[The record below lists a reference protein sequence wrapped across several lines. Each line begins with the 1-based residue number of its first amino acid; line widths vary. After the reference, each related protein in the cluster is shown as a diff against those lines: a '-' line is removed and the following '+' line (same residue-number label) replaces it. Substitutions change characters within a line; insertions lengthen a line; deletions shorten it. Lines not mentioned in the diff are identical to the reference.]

1 MQRRRRSL
9 RTEFEQLC
17 FLCRASFDKD
27 TPTATLALRLALEL
41 MNFNANIFNPVEL
54 KLAMQELNFEHLIHA
69 RDALMFSIYPADS
82 AGKRKGSFD
91 V

>member
-1 MQRRRRSL
+1 MDGVIPSTTAKLPFRFKL
-9 RTEFEQLC
+9 
-17 FLCRASFDKD
+17 ADPD
-27 TPTATLALRLALEL
+27 TNQQHKVEKYIADLALEL

-69 RDALMFSIYPADS
+69 RDALMFSIYTADS